1 MIQYYFAPME
11 GITGYLYRNLHR
23 RFFPGVDKY
32 FMPFFSPGKEH
43 VFPKRAKKDLLLEHN
58 QGLRVVPQLLTR
70 RAEDFMWAAS
80 ALAELG
86 YEEVNLNLGCPS
98 GTVVAKGKGAGFLA
112 DPAELDRF
120 LETVFTKPP
129 LPISVKTRLGL
140 RDPAEFG
147 PLMEIFNRYPLSELI
162 LHPRVRTDL
171 YRRPVRPEIFDG
183 CYQTSSSP
191 VCYNGDLITQAGC
204 AAFERDHPDVTALM
218 LGRGL
223 VANPALVIQCKG
235 GPAADKGTLFAF
247 LDELYRGYA
256 AAFGSR
262 RNAMLRMKE
271 IWFYL
276 IHLFEGG
283 EKFAKRIRREMD
295 PDRYESTVRELFQ
308 YLPLRTDAAGGW
320 LPEGKEG

>member
-1 MIQYYFAPME
+1 
-11 GITGYLYRNLHR
+11 
-23 RFFPGVDKY
+23 
-32 FMPFFSPGKEH
+32 
-43 VFPKRAKKDLLLEHN
+43 
-58 QGLRVVPQLLTR
+58 
-70 RAEDFMWAAS
+70 
-80 ALAELG
+80 
-86 YEEVNLNLGCPS
+86 
-98 GTVVAKGKGAGFLA
+98 
-112 DPAELDRF
+112 
-120 LETVFTKPP
+120 
-129 LPISVKTRLGL
+129 
-140 RDPAEFG
+140 
-147 PLMEIFNRYPLSELI
+147 
-162 LHPRVRTDL
+162 
-171 YRRPVRPEIFDG
+171 
-183 CYQTSSSP
+183 
-191 VCYNGDLITQAGC
+191 
-204 AAFERDHPDVTALM
+204 M